1 MTSSTDK
8 GVTSCGFVAL
18 AGAPNAGKSTLLNH
32 LVGHKVSI
40 VTPKA
45 QTTRRRVVGITMVEQ
60 AQVLFVDTPGIFA
73 QPKRAL
79 ERAMVRAAWDG
90 VDDADLVLFVL
101 DASKGLNAQA
111 RGVLEGLAG
120 RHRRVWLVV
129 NKIDAV
135 RRDKALPL
143 IAEANRILPF
153 EETFIVSALNGDG
166 CGDLLKAVA
175 KALPEGA
182 WLYPE
187 DQLSDLSDRALAAEI
202 TREKVFLQLQDE
214 LPYSITVETE
224 QYLEGEDGKEVRIDQ
239 VVYVLRDS
247 QKAIV
252 LGKGGTQLK
261 KIGQM
266 AREAIAEHLG
276 RKVHL
281 FLHVKVNPRWDED
294 RSLYRDI
301 GLEWAE

>member
-1 MTSSTDK
+1 MTDPSTESA
-8 GVTSCGFVAL
+8 TRCGFVAL

-45 QTTRRRVVGITMVEQ
+45 QTTRRRVIGITTVDES
-60 AQVLFVDTPGIFA
+60 QVLFVDTPGIFA
-73 QPKRAL
+73 GAKRAL
-79 ERAMVRAAWDG
+79 ERAMVQAAWDG

-101 DASKGLNAQA
+101 DADKGLNAQA
-111 RGVLEGLAG
+111 RAVLEGLAG
-120 RHRRVWLVV
+120 RQRRAWLVI

-143 IAEANRILPF
+143 IAEANKVVPF
-153 EETFIVSALNGDG
+153 EETFIVSALKGDG
-166 CGDLLKAVA
+166 CADLLAAVA
-175 KALPEGA
+175 KALPEGV

-224 QYLEGEDGKEVRIDQ
+224 QYLESEDGKEVRIDQ

-252 LGKGGTQLK
+252 LGKGGTRIK
-261 KIGQM
+261 AIGQA
-266 AREAIAEHLG
+266 ARQDLEKLLDA
-276 RKVHL
+276 RVHL
-281 FLHVKVNPRWDED
+281 FLFVKVREWTDDPER
-294 RSLYRDI
+294 YREM
-301 GLEWAE
+301 GLDSRG